1 MSTIDKRWQGRR
13 APVVRIEVPTIT
25 CLASDSSHLEVTAEV
40 PVNMTIQTI
49 VVRIS
54 TATDGTVT
62 FTLQL
67 RDDNGAIHVSKASL
81 PDATKTV
88 LNSKK
93 ATPDFDE
100 VSMNGIITVGI
111 DPDKDVGTNDVTVNV
126 DLYGV

>member
-1 MSTIDKRWQGRR
+1 MSNIDKRDASRQF
-13 APVVRIEVPTIT
+13 PVVRVEVPTIT
-25 CLASDSSHLEVTAEV
+25 CLESDSSHLEVTADV
-40 PVNMTIQTI
+40 PVNMTIDTI

-54 TATDGTVT
+54 TATDGSVT

-93 ATPDFDE
+93 ATPDFDQ
-100 VSMNGIITVGI
+100 VSMNGVITIGI
-111 DPDKDVGTNDVTVNV
+111 DPDKDVGTDDVTVNV
-126 DLYGV
+126 DLYGR